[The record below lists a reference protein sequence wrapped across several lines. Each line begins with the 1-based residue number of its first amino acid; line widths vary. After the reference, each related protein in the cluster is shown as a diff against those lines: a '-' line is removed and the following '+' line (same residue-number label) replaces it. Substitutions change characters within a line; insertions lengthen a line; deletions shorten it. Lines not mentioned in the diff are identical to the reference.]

1 MLVWEILR
9 NPEVL
14 ILVSKK
20 KVRLGSDGYFHDVI
34 DCETILEMHER
45 LKKEDEEVEE

>member
-1 MLVWEILR
+1 M
-9 NPEVL
+9 L

-20 KVRLGSDGYFHDVI
+20 KVRLGPDGYFHEI
-34 DCETILEMHER
+34 EDCETILEMHER